1 MPDRTA
7 DVLVIGGGP
16 AGSSAAY
23 WLASRGHRVTIVER
37 RSFPR
42 SKPCGDAL
50 TPRAAFRLSELGLAH
65 LLDTAHHHRGVRLT
79 AGTRSRDIAWPAH
92 RQFPQTGVALRRR
105 DLDEQLAQHAVA
117 AGAELLEG
125 HEAIEPIV
133 ERGLVRGAVVR
144 NPLGGTAELRSPFV
158 VVADG
163 ANSTF
168 GRTLGT
174 LRTRGW
180 PFGTGIRAYW
190 ASARADEQ
198 WVEVAMGLTD
208 REGNPIAG
216 YGWVVPLGDGT
227 VNVGISLTS
236 TTADAKAV
244 NIARALDG
252 YVADIAERWQLDPSA
267 PLAAPAVGRL
277 PMGGSVEPKAG
288 PNFLVVGDAAG
299 TVNPFIGI
307 GLEYAFETGRA
318 AAEVLDDALGDSG
331 SPALQRYPRLLS
343 TTYGDYG
350 KVARLSARWMGRPAV
365 ARQATRVAMG
375 SRRGGTA
382 IARLAGNSFADSPF
396 DLTNLLYRGAVTM
409 AHFAPDA

>member
-1 MPDRTA
+1 
-7 DVLVIGGGP
+7 
-16 AGSSAAY
+16 
-23 WLASRGHRVTIVER
+23 
-37 RSFPR
+37 
-42 SKPCGDAL
+42 
-50 TPRAAFRLSELGLAH
+50 LAH

-79 AGTRSRDIAWPAH
+79 SGTRSRDIAWPAH
-92 RQFPQTGVALRRR
+92 RQFPQSGVALRRR
-105 DLDEQLAQHAVA
+105 DLDEQLAHHAVS

-252 YVADIAERWQLDPSA
+252 YVADIAERWQLDPVA

-343 TTYGDYG
+343 TTYGDYW

-382 IARLAGNSFADSPF
+382 IARLAGNSFADNPF
-396 DLTNLLYRGAVTM
+396 DLTNLLYRSAVTM